1 MSKETTD
8 HNTESRSEWDHLED
22 WLRGQQSM
30 VKYMLEEKVA
40 EFLGRLKSARRSDCD
55 CGYRNGYAPPRRL
68 ALSSWTIRVRM
79 PWVRDTE
86 EQFQSRTS
94 RVADLIPEL
103 YLHGLSEG
111 DFDLA
116 LRGLLG
122 EDVPVSVSAVARL
135 KDRWSGDRGCWTSSR
150 WSTCAWM
157 ECT

>member
-8 HNTESRSEWDHLED
+8 HNTESRPDWDQLED
-22 WLRGQQSM
+22 WLRGQVQGM
-30 VKYMLEEKVA
+30 VKYMLEGKVA
-40 EFLGRLKSARRSDCD
+40 EFLGRLKSARRSDSD
-55 CGYRNGYAPPRRL
+55 CGYRNGYAAPRKL
-68 ALSSWTIRVRM
+68 TLSSGTVRVRR
-79 PWVRDTE
+79 PRVRDTE
-86 EQFQSRTS
+86 GQFES

-122 EDVPVSVSAVARL
+122 EDAPVSVSAVARL
-135 KDRWSGDRGCWTSSR
+135 KDRWSGDRGRWTSSR
-150 WSTCAWM
+150 WSTCGWI